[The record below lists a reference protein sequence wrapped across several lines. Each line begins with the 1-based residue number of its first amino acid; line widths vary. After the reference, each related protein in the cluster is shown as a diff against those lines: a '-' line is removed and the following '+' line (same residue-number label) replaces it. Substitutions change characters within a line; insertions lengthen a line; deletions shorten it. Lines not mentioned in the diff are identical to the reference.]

1 MHYKEHLE
9 HKLALY
15 HLHACQTVSVSA
27 IRVLTS
33 FSLSDQSW
41 QPAIYQKAAWCALIS
56 VHHSPLC
63 MWLSSNCISFAQSDL
78 FEIMRLWRCLA
89 NRESSCIIPP
99 LVETCVQCIR
109 FKVSKCVTVC
119 SMYMYIIFSWFIV
132 NKSSFW
138 VNLWQLNI
146 SIPLY
151 RHAHFTAITLMPT
164 FSVCLHHFVEQ
175 RPLQWGA
182 LPYFPMPRHELAHT
196 LQPTDVLHL
205 ALSVFSAFYQLCH
218 TELLVCSRHVGITV
232 IVSCWVVILTT
243 HAFD

>member
-1 MHYKEHLE
+1 MSSLCILCSWAHYNEYL
-9 HKLALY
+9 LNNVPS
-15 HLHACQTVSVSA
+15 ACVPRVERSSSQTVSVSA

-41 QPAIYQKAAWCALIS
+41 QPAIYQKAEWCALIS
-56 VHHSPLC
+56 VHHSPMC
-63 MWLSSNCISFAQSDL
+63 VWLSSNCINFAQSDL
-78 FEIMRLWRCLA
+78 FEIMCLWRCLA

-99 LVETCVQCIR
+99 LVETCVQCSR

-182 LPYFPMPRHELAHT
+182 LPYFPMPRHKLAH
-196 LQPTDVLHL
+196 
-205 ALSVFSAFYQLCH
+205 
-218 TELLVCSRHVGITV
+218 ITV
-232 IVSCWVVILTT
+232 YRRLHNRVPTVQLSY
-243 HAFD
+243 